1 MKNTILITICLSI
14 FLIIGQIDLW
24 VGQGGLMQFLQL
36 KNDVQQQKA
45 ENTLLEVR
53 NSVLH
58 AEVLDLKSGH
68 EAIEERARVE
78 LGMIKPGETF
88 YQLMGDAHEAHQ

>member
-1 MKNTILITICLSI
+1 MKNNTFSTAFLLIL
-14 FLIIGQIDLW
+14 FVFAQIDLW

-88 YQLMGDAHEAHQ
+88 YQLMGDAHEAQQ